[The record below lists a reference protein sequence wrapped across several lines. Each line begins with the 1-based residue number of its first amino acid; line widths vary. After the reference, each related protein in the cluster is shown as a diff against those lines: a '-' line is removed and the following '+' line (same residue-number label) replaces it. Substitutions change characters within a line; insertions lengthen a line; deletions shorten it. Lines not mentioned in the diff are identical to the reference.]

1 MEFLLEKVTKYR
13 RDLHKIPEV
22 GFKEFKTQKYIIEEL
37 ENMGYSPNIISG
49 TGVYVYIPGTSKY
62 CKAFRA
68 DIDALSIQEDN
79 CCDFNS
85 EHEGF
90 MHACGH
96 DGHTAALLGFAKYLT
111 TIKVKNLSTL
121 LIFQP
126 AEEGPGG
133 AKFICNEGL
142 LEKFNVK
149 EIYSFHLFPD
159 LEEGTVSTKAGPF
172 FAQATEFDCKI
183 IGKGGHGGMPHKT
196 NDPLIPFT
204 KVIDSYQTIISRNL
218 SPFSAG
224 VITVGKISGGTARN
238 IISDSINFHGT
249 IRAYSQEDTDNIIKR
264 MKDIHRGIEI
274 SFNVKI
280 EDEFRILY
288 PPVINNLHLY
298 SQFLKSSTQFNF
310 VEGETL
316 ALAEDFAFYQETVPG
331 LFFLLGTKNVI
342 KNFTS
347 PLHTS
352 TFNFDEKVL
361 LEGVKLFIKLWEENY
376 EIQNDCN

>member
-1 MEFLLEKVTKYR
+1 MNSLLENVTKYR
-13 RDLHKIPEV
+13 RDLHKIPEI
-22 GFKEFKTQKYIIEEL
+22 GFKEFKTQKYIIDEL
-37 ENMGYSPNIISG
+37 TNMGYSPISISG
-49 TGVYVYIPGTSKY
+49 TGVYIYIPGVSEY

-68 DIDALSIQEDN
+68 DIDALSIQEEN
-79 CCDFNS
+79 CSNFNS
-85 EHEGF
+85 KHDGF

-96 DGHTAALLGFAKYLT
+96 DGHTASLLGFAKYLT
-111 TIKVKNLSTL
+111 TIKIKNLSTL

-133 AKFICNEGL
+133 AKFICEEGL
-142 LEKFNVK
+142 LEKFKVK

-159 LEEGTVSTKAGPF
+159 LEEGTISTKAGPF
-172 FAQATEFDCKI
+172 FAQATEFDCKV

-204 KVIDSYQTIISRNL
+204 KIIDSYQTIISRNL
-218 SPFSAG
+218 SPFNAG
-224 VITVGKISGGTARN
+224 VITVGKINGGTVRN
-238 IISDSINFHGT
+238 IIPNSIDFYGT
-249 IRAYSQEDTDNIIKR
+249 IRAYSQDDTENIIKR
-264 MKDIHRGIEI
+264 MKEIHRGVET

-288 PPVINNLHLY
+288 PAVINSSYLY
-298 SQFLKSSTQFNF
+298 KQFLKLSSQFNF
-310 VEGETL
+310 VEGEILT
-316 ALAEDFAFYQETVPG
+316 LAEDFAFYQEKVPG
-331 LFFLLGTKNVI
+331 LFFLLGTKNKE
-342 KNFTS
+342 KNFIS

-361 LEGVKLFIKLWEENY
+361 LEGIKLFIKLWEEKN